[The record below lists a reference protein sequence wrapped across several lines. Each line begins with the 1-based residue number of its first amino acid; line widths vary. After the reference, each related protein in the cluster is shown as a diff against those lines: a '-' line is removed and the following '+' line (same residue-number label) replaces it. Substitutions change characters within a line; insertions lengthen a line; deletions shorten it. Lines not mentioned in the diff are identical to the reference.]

1 MKAGDLKKLL
11 GPLPDDMEVVFS
23 GSDHSFLKVG
33 MRTKV
38 LKAEK
43 DSEYGDHYEYW
54 DEDSKRNPN
63 NSVVD
68 VLWID
73 NG

>member
-11 GPLPDDMEVVFS
+11 GPVPDDMEVVFS

-33 MRTKV
+33 KGTKV
-38 LKAEK
+38 IKAER
-43 DSEYGDHYEYW
+43 DSKFGDLSEYW
-54 DEDSKRNPN
+54 DEDSKRDPDNP
-63 NSVVD
+63 VVN
-68 VLWID
+68 VFWID